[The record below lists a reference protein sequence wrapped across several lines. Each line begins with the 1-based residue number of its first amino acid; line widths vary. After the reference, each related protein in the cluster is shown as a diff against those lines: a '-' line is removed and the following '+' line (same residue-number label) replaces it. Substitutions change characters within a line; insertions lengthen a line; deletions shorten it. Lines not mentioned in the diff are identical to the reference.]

1 MSSTKPRST
10 WGALG
15 IDALPRVCDMGQ
27 TACVAPVVEQVIAKL
42 GPRATRMNYR
52 GIDLSIALLHTK
64 VYALQIHMEI

>member
-1 MSSTKPRST
+1 
-10 WGALG
+10 
-15 IDALPRVCDMGQ
+15 MGQ